1 MLKCLRIPGNVQDF
15 RVQAGKGK
23 TKTWVHRCRK
33 GVMTSSPCPLPV
45 GMRDL
50 GEPGVIYREIM
61 APDKGIREV
70 VKRGVMREREGWGE
84 RVEEG

>member
-1 MLKCLRIPGNVQDF
+1 
-15 RVQAGKGK
+15 
-23 TKTWVHRCRK
+23 
-33 GVMTSSPCPLPV
+33 
-45 GMRDL
+45 MRDP

-61 APDKGIREV
+61 APDRGIREV